1 MTTRRSLLLLSAG
14 IVLSATACGDG
25 PEPRAAADAPAA
37 AADVA
42 DVADVAADTI
52 IIDVR
57 TPEEFAQGHLAGAVN
72 HNVEDGSLEAALAGL
87 DPAAEY
93 IVYCRSGRRSAIA
106 TELMAR
112 AGFGAV
118 TDLGSVEEAA
128 AATGRAIVTAP

>member
-1 MTTRRSLLLLSAG
+1 M
-14 IVLSATACGDG
+14 ATACGTDSK
-25 PEPRAAADAPAA
+25 PRVAADAPAA
-37 AADVA
+37 ATEVAEVA
-42 DVADVAADTI
+42 DDTI

-87 DPAAEY
+87 DPGDEY

-118 TDLGSVEEAA
+118 TDLGAVEDAA

>member
-14 IVLSATACGDG
+14 ILLSATACGDS

-42 DVADVAADTI
+42 DVVADTI

>member
-14 IVLSATACGDG
+14 ILLSATACGDG
-25 PEPRAAADAPAA
+25 PEPKAAADAPAA
-37 AADVA
+37 AA

>member
-1 MTTRRSLLLLSAG
+1 MTTRRSLLVLLAAG
-14 IVLSATACGDG
+14 TLLTAPACGAG
-25 PEPRAAADAPAA
+25 SEPRAVADAPA
-37 AADVA
+37 DVG
-42 DVADVAADTI
+42 ADTI

-112 AGFGAV
+112 ADFGAV

>member
-1 MTTRRSLLLLSAG
+1 MTTRRSLLVLLAVST
-14 IVLSATACGDG
+14 LLTATACGAG
-25 PEPRAAADAPAA
+25 SEPRAVADAP
-37 AADVA
+37 
-42 DVADVAADTI
+42 ADVAADTI

-118 TDLGSVEEAA
+118 TDLGSVEEAE

>member
-37 AADVA
+37 AA

>member
-1 MTTRRSLLLLSAG
+1 L
-14 IVLSATACGDG
+14 LSATACGDG
-25 PEPRAAADAPAA
+25 PEPKAAADAPAA
-37 AADVA
+37 AA

>member
-37 AADVA
+37 AV

>member
-14 IVLSATACGDG
+14 ILLSATACGDG
-25 PEPRAAADAPAA
+25 PEPKAAADAPAA
-37 AADVA
+37 AA

-72 HNVEDGSLEAALAGL
+72 HNVEDGSLEGALAGL

>member
-14 IVLSATACGDG
+14 ILLSATACGDS

-37 AADVA
+37 AA

>member
-1 MTTRRSLLLLSAG
+1 MTTRRSLLVLLAVST
-14 IVLSATACGDG
+14 LLTATACGAG
-25 PEPRAAADAPAA
+25 SEPRAVADAP
-37 AADVA
+37 
-42 DVADVAADTI
+42 ADVAADTI

>member
-1 MTTRRSLLLLSAG
+1 MTTRRSLLVLLSAG
-14 IVLSATACGDG
+14 TLLTATACGAG
-25 PEPRAAADAPAA
+25 PEPRVVANAP
-37 AADVA
+37 
-42 DVADVAADTI
+42 ADVAADTI

-72 HNVEDGSLEAALAGL
+72 HNVEDGSLEGALAGL

-128 AATGRAIVTAP
+128 AATGRAIVAAP

>member
-14 IVLSATACGDG
+14 ILLSATACGDG

-37 AADVA
+37 AA